1 MFNKQFMPIVIY
13 PVQHNLP
20 IYLHL
25 DNAVT
30 GSNLKTPTI
39 HSSCLKEGA
48 LCTLM
53 QLDKGQAIL

>member
-1 MFNKQFMPIVIY
+1 MPIVIY